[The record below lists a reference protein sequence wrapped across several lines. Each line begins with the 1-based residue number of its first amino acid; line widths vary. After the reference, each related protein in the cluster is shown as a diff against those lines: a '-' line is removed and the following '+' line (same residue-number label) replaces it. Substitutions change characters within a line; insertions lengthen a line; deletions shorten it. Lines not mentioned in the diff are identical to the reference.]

1 MISQESLEKLEYRK
15 ILNYISTFSATEQG
29 KEEIR
34 TLTPLNS
41 LQLIIEEGKLVSEA
55 KEILIEKDYP
65 PFVYLPDLSDVLSKS
80 RIEGIILHVKDI
92 RNVAKLAGNS
102 RQLRTFFR
110 DLQVSGIK
118 SKYAG
123 RLFVDKVFEKHLNS
137 VFSPTGE
144 IVDSASKE
152 LTSIRREIREKEDLL
167 KKTVGKILK
176 KLSDSYLVREEYV
189 TQRDGRIVLPIK
201 AEHKR
206 HVKGF
211 IHSES
216 ATGQTVYIEPE
227 ETLELNNE
235 ILTLKFAEKREIERI
250 LKRLTQLI
258 GARSMELS
266 ETLQIITKLDSLFAK
281 ARYSLEIIGSF
292 PAFNNSKPLKIIQG
306 YHPIL
311 KKRLGHEK
319 TVPLNLEIGN
329 DKIIVITG
337 PNAGGKTVVLK
348 TVGLLVSLAQSGI
361 HIPVHPDSNLHFFN
375 KIFIDIGD
383 EQSIENDLSTFSSHL
398 SNLNYIVNNATP
410 DSLILLDEIG
420 TGTDPAEGSA
430 LATAIL
436 LRLLEIGATV
446 LATTHHGNLKM
457 LATAF
462 EGIQNAS
469 MKFDTERLIPTYE
482 FYQGLPGSSYA
493 FEVARKIGLDN
504 KIITE
509 AKKHLDVNKDK
520 LENFLVEIEKK
531 SNELTRKLRNMEL
544 ENTRL
549 KGLAN
554 LYQNKI
560 EDLKKKQK
568 EILLKTEAKAESF
581 LDEINKSFEKTVK
594 RIRETSADS
603 KIIKEEKQK
612 ILKLKEKK
620 EKYFTVEE
628 PRQETG
634 QNFKVGDYVRIK
646 DSATTGEIIELDDN
660 KNIAVIVSGNLK
672 LKVKLKSLLHE
683 SKTGKENFVKSA
695 KYSPSV
701 ETLRLDI
708 RGKKPEEIEHKLLNY
723 LDNAYA
729 SNLERVEILHGKGT
743 GVLKQFVKNTLEN
756 HPKVKKFYFADIE
769 SGGDGVTV
777 VEFED

>member
-110 DLQVSGIK
+110 DLQESGIK

-319 TVPLNLEIGN
+319 TVPLNLEIGK

-348 TVGLLVSLAQSGI
+348 TVGLLVALAQSGI

-603 KIIKEEKQK
+603 KVIKEEKQK

>member
-1 MISQESLEKLEYRK
+1 MISQESLDKLEFQK
-15 ILNYISTFSATEQG
+15 ILNYISSFSATEQG
-29 KEEIR
+29 KAE
-34 TLTPLNS
+34 LQNLKPLDS
-41 LQLIIEEGKLVSEA
+41 LNLITEEGDLVTEA
-55 KEILIEKDYP
+55 KNVLIEKDYP
-65 PFVYLPDLSDVLSKS
+65 PFEFLPDLSDVLSKS
-80 RIEGIILHVKDI
+80 RIEGIILQVKDI
-92 RNVAKLAGNS
+92 RNISQLAETS
-102 RQLRTFFR
+102 RKLRTFFR
-110 DLQVSGIK
+110 ELKESHIK
-118 SKYAG
+118 SKFAD
-123 RLFVDKVFEKHLNS
+123 RLFVDKVFENHLNS

-144 IVDSASKE
+144 IVDSASRE
-152 LTSIRREIREKEDLL
+152 LSAIRREIREKEDLL

-176 KLSDSYLVREEYV
+176 RLSDSYLVREEYV

-227 ETLELNNE
+227 ETLELNND

-250 LKRLTQLI
+250 LKKLTQLI
-258 GARSMELS
+258 GSKSNELA
-266 ETLQIITKLDSLFAK
+266 ETLQIITKLDTLFAK

-292 PAFNNSKPLKIIQG
+292 PSFDSSKPLKIIEG

-319 TVPLNLEIGN
+319 TVPLNLEIGKE
-329 DKIIVITG
+329 KIIIITG

-348 TVGLLVSLAQSGI
+348 TVGLLVALAQSGI
-361 HIPVHPDSNLHFFN
+361 HIPVHPDTNLHFF
-375 KIFIDIGD
+375 KSIFIDIGD

-398 SNLNYIVNNATP
+398 ANLNYIVNNATA

-436 LRLLEIGATV
+436 LRLLELGATV

-457 LATAF
+457 LAAAF

-469 MKFDTERLIPTYE
+469 MKFDTERLVPTYE
-482 FYQGLPGSSYA
+482 FFQGLPGSSYA
-493 FEVARKIGLDN
+493 FEVAKKIGLDSN
-504 KIITE
+504 ILAE
-509 AKKHLDVNKDK
+509 AKSHLDVNKDK
-520 LENFLVEIEKK
+520 LENFLLDIEKK
-531 SNELTRKLRNMEL
+531 SNELTKKLRNLEL

-549 KGLAN
+549 KGLTN

-560 EDLKKKQK
+560 EELKKKQK
-568 EILLKTEAKAESF
+568 EILLRTEAKAESF
-581 LDEINKSFEKTVK
+581 LNEINKSFEQTVK
-594 RIRETSADS
+594 RIKETSADS
-603 KIIKEEKQK
+603 KVIREEKQK
-612 ILKLKEKK
+612 IKKLKEKK

-628 PRQETG
+628 TAAETTRS
-634 QNFKVGDYVRIK
+634 FKVGDFVRIK
-646 DSATTGEIIELDDN
+646 DSATAGEIIEIDED
-660 KNIAVIVSGNLK
+660 KKIAVVIAGNLK
-672 LKVKLKSLLHE
+672 LKVNLKSLLHE
-683 SKTGKENFVKSA
+683 RKINKENFVQKK
-695 KYSPSV
+695 KYSPEV

-708 RGKKPEEIEHKLLNY
+708 RGKKPEEIEHKLLTY

-729 SNLERVEILHGKGT
+729 ANLERVEILHGKGT
-743 GVLKQFVKNTLEN
+743 GVLKQFVKNTLES

>member
-110 DLQVSGIK
+110 DLQESGIK

-319 TVPLNLEIGN
+319 TVPLNLEIGK

-603 KIIKEEKQK
+603 KVIKEEKQK

>member
-110 DLQVSGIK
+110 DLQESGIK

-319 TVPLNLEIGN
+319 TVPLNLEIGK

-348 TVGLLVSLAQSGI
+348 TVGLLVALAQSGI

>member
-110 DLQVSGIK
+110 DLQESGIK

-319 TVPLNLEIGN
+319 TVPLNLEIGK

-337 PNAGGKTVVLK
+337 PNTGGKTVVLK